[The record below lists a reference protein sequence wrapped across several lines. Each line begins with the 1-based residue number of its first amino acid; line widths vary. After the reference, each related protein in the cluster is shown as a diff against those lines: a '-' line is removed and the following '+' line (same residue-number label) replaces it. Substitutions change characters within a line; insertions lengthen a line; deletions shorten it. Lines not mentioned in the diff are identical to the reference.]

1 MHTQIYTHIYC
12 MICYRERE
20 RENVQMWQNT
30 TISNLGEGYT
40 GVHCTI
46 PVTFL

>member
-1 MHTQIYTHIYC
+1 MHTQIYTHILYD
-12 MICYRERE
+12 MLERE
-20 RENVQMWQNT
+20 RENVQMWQNI

-46 PVTFL
+46 LATFL